1 MRLHFIS
8 RLALLVGAGFLVVAS
23 QVWSGGTLEWLF
35 IVGGVVM
42 IAAAA
47 IDAEA
52 LGRAQRTL
60 DGLIAVLGAWSIVQA
75 IIFDGSNLEWF
86 SFATAVVLAGLATI
100 GLIIH
105 ENGAERIVHELSVT
119 PERTTTPLAH

>member
-23 QVWSGGTLEWLF
+23 QVWSGDTLEWLF
-35 IVGGVVM
+35 IAGGIVM

-52 LGRAQRTL
+52 LGRAQRAL
-60 DGLIAVLGAWSIVQA
+60 DGVIALLGAWSIVQRWRRGPPPPGRA
-75 IIFDGSNLEWF
+75 PTFRLCRSWPAP
-86 SFATAVVLAGLATI
+86 SWPASRPPRP
-100 GLIIH
+100 
-105 ENGAERIVHELSVT
+105 GAAR
-119 PERTTTPLAH
+119 RR

>member
-23 QVWSGGTLEWLF
+23 QVWSGDTLEWLF
-35 IVGGVVM
+35 IAGGVAV

-47 IDAEA
+47 IDAGA

-60 DGLIAVLGAWSIVQA
+60 DGL
-75 IIFDGSNLEWF
+75 
-86 SFATAVVLAGLATI
+86 I